1 MNQQCVLVAKA
12 ANRLGCIRKS
22 IARRSSEVILLL
34 YICGLTT
41 AEQCC
46 VQFQAPQ
53 HKGDILEGV
62 Q

>member
-1 MNQQCVLVAKA
+1 MAKA